1 MHRHSWRNS
10 SVIAIYNNERQKM
23 AYYVIKL
30 VITAVLIVLISEIS
44 KRSSFVAA
52 ILASVPLVSVLAILW
67 LYIDTKDVGKISALT
82 TSIFW
87 LVIPSLAFFITLPVL
102 LKQNISFYL
111 SLGVSIAI
119 TVGCYFLMVT
129 VLSRYGVRL

>member
-1 MHRHSWRNS
+1 
-10 SVIAIYNNERQKM
+10 M

-52 ILASVPLVSVLAILW
+52 ILASVPLISVLAILW

-102 LKQNISFYL
+102 LKQNINFYL

>member
-1 MHRHSWRNS
+1 
-10 SVIAIYNNERQKM
+10 M
-23 AYYVIKL
+23 AYNEIKL
-30 VITAVLIVLISEIS
+30 EITAVLIVLISELS

-52 ILASVPLVSVLAILW
+52 ILASLPLVSVLAILW
-67 LYIDTKDVGKISALT
+67 LYVDTKDVGKISALT

-102 LKQNISFYL
+102 LKQNINFYL

>member
-1 MHRHSWRNS
+1 
-10 SVIAIYNNERQKM
+10 M

-67 LYIDTKDVGKISALT
+67 LYVDTKDVGKISALT

-102 LKQNISFYL
+102 LKQNINFYL